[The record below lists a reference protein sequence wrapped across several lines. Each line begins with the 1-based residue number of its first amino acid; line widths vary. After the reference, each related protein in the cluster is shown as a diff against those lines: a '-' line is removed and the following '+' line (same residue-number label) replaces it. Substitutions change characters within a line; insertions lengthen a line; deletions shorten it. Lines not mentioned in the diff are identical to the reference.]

1 MTISVR
7 LNGAERPVDA
17 ASVAALVAELAIPGA
32 PRGLAVAVNGA
43 VVPRTRWAACELK
56 SGDAIEIVRATQGG

>member
-7 LNGAERPVDA
+7 LNGADRAVAAATVDA
-17 ASVAALVAELAIPGA
+17 LIAELKIPGA

-43 VVPRTRWAACELK
+43 LVPRAHWAARDLRA
-56 SGDAIEIVRATQGG
+56 GDAIEIVRATQGG